1 MNKPGLV
8 TISMNELQRIKVIES
23 VVEGR
28 LTGVRAAERLGL
40 TERQVSRLKRR
51 FERLVQPAWFPPSVA
66 SRACEKHSQMPRH
79 FAGQG
84 DGVPMGGTR
93 TPMHAAGAKA
103 PSFMAAYNAR

>member
-51 FERLVQPAWFPPSVA
+51 FE
-66 SRACEKHSQMPRH
+66 
-79 FAGQG
+79 
-84 DGVPMGGTR
+84 
-93 TPMHAAGAKA
+93 AAGAAGLVSAKRGK
-103 PSFMAAYNAR
+103 PSLREAFTNATAFCWPRRRCANGRNTHPNARCWCQGTLLHGCL